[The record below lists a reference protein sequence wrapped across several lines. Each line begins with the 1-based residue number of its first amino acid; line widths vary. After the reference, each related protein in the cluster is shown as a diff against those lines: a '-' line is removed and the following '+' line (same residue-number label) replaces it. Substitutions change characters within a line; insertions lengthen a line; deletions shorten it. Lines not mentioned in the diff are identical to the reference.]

1 MAFGH
6 KRGGTKVSGAKL
18 KPAIPPPPVACPA
31 PTTGKGNSRKGKE
44 KEARPAPRL
53 LEEEEDDQYDRTF
66 MESIRND
73 RPPLT
78 GCVVCLSGISEPVRV
93 CASQTIAYAEKLG
106 ARIEKALTKDV
117 THLICDRPGSEKY
130 NVIDHL
136 VILVFDKR
144 LTTSAYLHGRQVA
157 LQHSIRVMLPLWLT
171 TLYSSFTEGEDID
184 LHNITKRYTMKP
196 LQTLKLAFT
205 GKASCSRTPFIK
217 LAEDNGATVSIDL
230 EIDCSH
236 LVVLSL
242 VPPNETDPTIFEIE
256 KVQAARK
263 ANNIKVVWQEWLEDS
278 VQRQGS
284 LPEAP
289 YLLMENVPRPG
300 RLALPDSESA
310 NDAALDPK
318 ELARAMQGD
327 KMETAVTRKTINSSS
342 QNAIMASIIL
352 RQDLPIRRHP
362 SNLSFKSADAEH
374 HRNKLEE
381 ELPQIFQDKTTLSEQ
396 LPCSNASGNSSSVL
410 HPFLKDI
417 TKTSGPASIVK
428 MLQSA
433 KSKKFGNPASSP
445 NGTEATSHRI
455 VPGLFRGLK
464 ISSAGCIPNHQRM
477 IATLVTQCGG
487 QFTELHS
494 TSDYTVVPLINPPF
508 IPPGSNPVGHHW
520 VEQSLFERKIIDPDQ
535 HWSGRPVRLEP
546 FPNPEQYTFSSC
558 GFTSVEEHIIQQVLK
573 KLELKYIPHPR
584 RSEVSHFFVGPVEG
598 SSRVDKVKSW
608 YDKVKVDF
616 EWLVQKCNGKRIS
629 RSVPTTSLARATR
642 SPPESIHPQYQDNAN
657 VDIIDTPLSE
667 CVLFLTRKGS
677 LHPNSKCL
685 ADCRKLG
692 ARVVD
697 KLSETV
703 THVVHAADRTHDPL
717 RELKWARSKNLYIVH
732 PYWLSECKTKLI
744 KADELAFPATYNPQR
759 ALTYCVPSSAE
770 ITMADVSCNS
780 IPDQAITTTT
790 PGKRQAYESSD
801 LILEHDETFF
811 ISTPSR
817 APTVP
822 MADDTLPAPIFENNF
837 EQMEEKAADFD
848 ERPNDRPNSS
858 HHATSPLPNIFPTS
872 SSPSCH
878 PIPRVD
884 TQLGGFMEILQ
895 QRNCLVDLSGKVKEK
910 DSRKSRKRGLED
922 SARGSAKKV
931 TDESHESGPMG
942 NGLNRTMSEFS
953 HSSAAASQIG
963 GGGFLERN
971 SFEESMD
978 VTWEDPAAKRE
989 ILKAINDPTGKKI
1002 SNTRRTASTARR
1014 HPPPRKA
1021 SLGGGAGDP
1030 PAPNLRQVIHRD
1042 PSRTIDPNH
1051 DDPHLSKKSRPGSKN
1066 KPDLILPHDAE
1077 NLQVVANDLNIKEQ
1091 QQDEEEE
1098 EIVVLPPL
1106 KKRRPRLID
1115 K

>member
-1 MAFGH
+1 
-6 KRGGTKVSGAKL
+6 
-18 KPAIPPPPVACPA
+18 
-31 PTTGKGNSRKGKE
+31 
-44 KEARPAPRL
+44 
-53 LEEEEDDQYDRTF
+53 
-66 MESIRND
+66 
-73 RPPLT
+73 
-78 GCVVCLSGISEPVRV
+78 
-93 CASQTIAYAEKLG
+93 
-106 ARIEKALTKDV
+106 
-117 THLICDRPGSEKY
+117 
-130 NVIDHL
+130 
-136 VILVFDKR
+136 
-144 LTTSAYLHGRQVA
+144 
-157 LQHSIRVMLPLWLT
+157 
-171 TLYSSFTEGEDID
+171 
-184 LHNITKRYTMKP
+184 MKP
-196 LQTLKLAFT
+196 LHTLKLAIT

-236 LVVLSL
+236 LIVLSL
-242 VPPNETDPTIFEIE
+242 VPPNETDPAIFEIE

-263 ANNIKVVWQEWLEDS
+263 ANTIKVVWQEWLEDS

-289 YLLMENVPRPG
+289 YLLKENVPRPG
-300 RLALPDSESA
+300 RLVLPDSESA
-310 NDAALDPK
+310 NDAALDQK

-381 ELPQIFQDKTTLSEQ
+381 ELPQIFQDKTSLSEH
-396 LPCSNASGNSSSVL
+396 LPCSNASGNSSSVF
-410 HPFLKDI
+410 HPLLKDI

-428 MLQSA
+428 KLQSA
-433 KSKKFGNPASSP
+433 KSKKFGNSVSSL
-445 NGTEATSHRI
+445 NETEATSHRI

-494 TSDYTVVPLINPPF
+494 TADYTVVPLINPPF

-546 FPNPEQYTFSSC
+546 FPNPQQYAFSSC
-558 GFTSVEEHIIQQVLK
+558 GFTSVEEHIIQQVMK
-573 KLELKYIPHPR
+573 KLELKYIEHPR
-584 RSEVSHFFVGPVEG
+584 RSEVTHFFVGPVEG

-608 YDKVKVDF
+608 YDKVKIDF

-629 RSVPTTSLARATR
+629 RSVPPTSLARATR
-642 SPPESIHPQYQDNAN
+642 SPPGSIHPQYEDNAN
-657 VDIIDTPLSE
+657 LDIIDTPLSE

-759 ALTYCVPSSAE
+759 ALTYCAPSSAE

-780 IPDQAITTTT
+780 IPDQATTTT
-790 PGKRQAYESSD
+790 PGKRRAHESSD

-811 ISTPSR
+811 ISPL
-817 APTVP
+817 PI
-822 MADDTLPAPIFENNF
+822 ADDTLPAPIFENNF
-837 EQMEEKAADFD
+837 EQMEEKATDSD
-848 ERPNDRPNSS
+848 ERQNDRTTSS
-858 HHATSPLPNIFPTS
+858 HHATSPPPNIFPTS

-895 QRNCLVDLSGKVKEK
+895 QRNCLVDLSGKVNEK

-922 SARGSAKKV
+922 SARGSANNV
-931 TDESHESGPMG
+931 TDESHQSGPMR

-953 HSSAAASQIG
+953 HSSTAASQV

-971 SFEESMD
+971 EFQESMD
-978 VTWEDPAAKRE
+978 VMWEDPAAKRE
-989 ILKAINDPTGKKI
+989 ILKAINDPTGKKT
-1002 SNTRRTASTARR
+1002 SSTRRTATARR
-1014 HPPPRKA
+1014 HPPPKKA
-1021 SLGGGAGDP
+1021 SLGGDP
-1030 PAPNLRQVIHRD
+1030 PAPNLPQVIHRD
-1042 PSRTIDPNH
+1042 TTRNIDPN
-1051 DDPHLSKKSRPGSKN
+1051 DDDGHHSKKSKPGSKN
-1066 KPDLILPHDAE
+1066 RSDLILPHDAE
-1077 NLQVVANDLNIKEQ
+1077 NLQVVANNLNMKEQ
-1091 QQDEEEE
+1091 QQQEEEEEE
-1098 EIVVLPPL
+1098 EIVILPPL
-1106 KKRRPRLID
+1106 KKRRPRLMG